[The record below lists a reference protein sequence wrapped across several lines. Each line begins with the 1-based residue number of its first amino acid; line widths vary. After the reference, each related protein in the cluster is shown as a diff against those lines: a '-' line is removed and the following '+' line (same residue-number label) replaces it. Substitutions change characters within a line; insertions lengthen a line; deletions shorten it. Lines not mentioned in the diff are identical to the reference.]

1 MFTRFSNELYHYGI
15 KGMKWGVRRF
25 QNEDGSYK
33 AGAEGR
39 YNPDGLPGVH
49 KAKAA
54 MAKVREK
61 LRNKDFRDKQRQ
73 EKPPKPQ
80 KTPEEL
86 EAEKERHKKILR
98 NVAIG
103 AGVAVGAAVVY
114 KCGKTYVNNI
124 KAQNMALYQQES
136 EVIFSTI
143 SNVKMAD
150 VNTWAESTEKQL
162 KDAEDA
168 FGAELAKRGK
178 DLDDFRKQ
186 ISLESATS
194 ETAGKLHKKNMEFES
209 WKKAAETDLREKR
222 EAYDTEKALRSGDAA
237 RQAMDA
243 VNAYQ
248 AQHKKPMRYAG
259 QDDSFGTAYKRVYN
273 YKKYGTMGGLDQAID
288 GTGNADMSADFKAS
302 KIVENA
308 LLGRGSLRENMRT
321 YVDSIKQQNA
331 ELYKK
336 EANIIFNRTAGVKL
350 NEIDKQQIQFG
361 ISDAEKR
368 GIEQFK
374 SQRRSEAINAAR
386 KVAETYRNKHDQN
399 RNEDDFIT
407 AYRRVRNY
415 RRHGALDLAK
425 QLYGG

>member
-1 MFTRFSNELYHYGI
+1 MCTRFSDELCHHGI
-15 KGMKWGVRRF
+15 KGMKWGIRRF

-61 LRNKDFRDKQRQ
+61 FRNKDAHVVRRQ

-86 EAEKERHKKILR
+86 EAEKERRKKILR

-136 EVIFSTI
+136 QVIFSSI
-143 SNVKMAD
+143 SNVKMAEVD
-150 VNTWAESTEKQL
+150 AWAAPKENQL
-162 KDAEDA
+162 KEAEDA
-168 FGAELAKRGK
+168 FGKELAKREK
-178 DLDDFRKQ
+178 DLNELKERAWSDPG
-186 ISLESATS
+186 A
-194 ETAGKLHKKNMEFES
+194 ANKLHEKTMEFNT
-209 WKKAAETDLREKR
+209 WKSNAQADLRAKR
-222 EAYDTEKALRSGDAA
+222 KPFDTEKIFRSDDAT

-259 QDDSFGTAYKRVYN
+259 QDDSFATAYKRVHD
-273 YKKYGTMGGLDQAID
+273 YKKYGTMGGMDQVVAGLDNN
-288 GTGNADMSADFKAS
+288 TDMPKDFKAS
-302 KIVENA
+302 KAVENA
-308 LLGRGSLRENMRT
+308 ILGRGSLRENMRT
-321 YVDSIKQQNA
+321 YVDNIKQQNA

-336 EANIIFNRTAGVKL
+336 EADVIFNRTARVKL
-350 NEIDKQQIQFG
+350 DEIDRQQIPFG
-361 ISDAEKR
+361 VSDAER
-368 GIEQFK
+368 QGIESFRAAK
-374 SQRRSEAINAAR
+374 RAEAIDAAR
-386 KVAETYRNKHDQN
+386 KVAESYRNKHDQN
-399 RNEDDFIT
+399 RDEDDFIT
-407 AYRRVRNY
+407 ALRRVRNY